1 MQIVI
6 SMLWLIGWDTLFIL
20 MGLLVLLL
28 VGFLKHAAFAV
39 MKRNFI
45 GYFSNPTG
53 YVFLCL
59 FVLLTSFAAFW
70 PHEFF
75 NSNLANL
82 DQLSMY
88 LPFIMLIFV
97 PAITMS
103 TWAEEKRQG
112 TDELLLTLPADD
124 FDIVI
129 GKYLAAAAIFSVSLL
144 FSQLANYWMLVYLT
158 QGNLDSGLLLSTYFG
173 YWMIGMAMLSIG
185 MVASFLTNNLTV
197 SFVLGIALN
206 APLVFAVFADTIIP
220 NASFSRTLANCSL
233 TAQSDDF
240 AHGVISISSISYFF
254 MVIAIGLYISMV
266 LIGKRHWSGGR
277 DGQFML
283 AHYLGRAV
291 CLAVILLGMT
301 SFFYSND
308 LIRVDVSEGQVSSL
322 APDTRKLISE
332 LEPEYPIVID
342 VFVSREV
349 PEDYVQTKR
358 DLISRLKALRKLSG
372 ADIRVNLNDGLEPF
386 SEEAKLAET
395 RFNITPMPIQ
405 ARVRGKFEQ
414 SEVIMGAAF
423 KCGLEKV
430 VVPFFDYGI
439 PVEYELVRSIA
450 TVAYGEKKRLGIV
463 TTGARLM
470 GGFDMSA
477 GFRQIPKSAM
487 VSELEKQ
494 YRVDEVNM
502 SQPVAID
509 EFDVTTAGKGYE
521 EGVFTFA
528 KESGPGPDVLDVEI
542 DEVSDQ
548 GAVLVATLAAA
559 DAGAKL
565 STASV
570 YKLAEEGDGQLVLSA
585 RSKYDV
591 LMVVQP
597 SSLGPPELANLI
609 LSIKKGIPTA
619 IFEDPRPLTMPVPA
633 TGEPNPRP
641 GGMMAGMM
649 GGGGQAPPKGNIRDL
664 WRAIGV
670 TAPGTTGTPG
680 NPMAGPALFQS
691 DIVWQR
697 FNPYKKLDMSD
708 DNVFIRREA
717 PGAEEAINGDHP
729 ITKGIEEVFFPA
741 PGAVEAADDRGDLE
755 FTKLLSTGDLSGTMK
770 FTDYQQFRQ
779 NPAMVALDRDK
790 EKTIA
795 AYISGKPPVDDLAVE
810 EESDD
815 TEIEVVYVADLDV
828 MYDQWVLLRAR
839 PDSLQEI
846 NLQFENITFMLN
858 VIDAL
863 SSDDDYI
870 DIRTRKPRHAT
881 LTMIEAEVS
890 RARDEES
897 KREEELQEML
907 NKEVDKIKEENA
919 AEDENYKKQ
928 LEEIEARQ
936 REEGTAYVGDRL
948 RILQVQA
955 QKKAEN
961 EAKLERKQTELNDK
975 LQSDRKL
982 IRRDAD
988 LKISNLQ
995 TSYKLW
1001 AVAIPPLL
1009 PMMVGLVVFVYRRL
1023 REREGVSTSRL
1034 R

>member
-1 MQIVI
+1 MQIVT
-6 SMLWLIGWDTLFIL
+6 SMFWLIAWDTLFIVL
-20 MGLLVLLL
+20 GLAVLVL
-28 VGFLKHAAFAV
+28 VGLSKHAAFAV

-82 DQLSMY
+82 DQLSTY

-103 TWAEEKRQG
+103 IWAEEKRQG

-129 GKYLAAAAIFSVSLL
+129 GKYLAAAATFTVSLL

-158 QGNLDSGLLLSTYFG
+158 EGNLDSGLLLSTYLG

-220 NASFSRTLANCSL
+220 NAALARVIANCSL
-233 TAQSDDF
+233 TTQVDDF
-240 AHGVISISSISYFF
+240 AHGVISISSVSYFF

-266 LIGKRHWSGGR
+266 LIGKRHWSGG
-277 DGQFML
+277 QFML
-283 AHYLGRAV
+283 AHYLARAA
-291 CLAVILLGMT
+291 CLAVILIGT
-301 SFFYSND
+301 SIFFYNHD
-308 LIRVDVSEGQVSSL
+308 LIRRDVSEGQVSSL
-322 APDTRKLISE
+322 APDTRKLIGE
-332 LEPEYPIVID
+332 LKPDYPIVID

-358 DLISRLKALRKLSG
+358 DLISRLKELRKLAG

-477 GFRQIPKSAM
+477 GFRQIPKAAI
-487 VSELEKQ
+487 VTELEKQ
-494 YRVDEVNM
+494 YRVDEVNL
-502 SQPVAID
+502 SEAVAID
-509 EFDVTTAGKGYE
+509 EFSVVVAGEGYE
-521 EGVFTFA
+521 EGTFTFA
-528 KESGPGPDVLDVEI
+528 KESGPGPGTLDVEI

-559 DAGAKL
+559 DASAQL
-565 STASV
+565 STASI
-570 YKLAEEGDGQLVLSA
+570 YKLEGEGDGTLVLNA

-609 LSIKKGIPTA
+609 VSIKKGIPTA
-619 IFEDPRPLTMPVPA
+619 IFEDPRPLTMQVPA

-670 TAPGTTGTPG
+670 QAPGMVGG
-680 NPMAGPALFQS
+680 GMGGPPLFQS

-697 FNPYKKLDMSD
+697 FNPYKKLEMSD
-708 DNVFIRREA
+708 DNVFVRREA
-717 PGAEEAINGDHP
+717 PGAENAINAEHP

-741 PGAVEAADDRGDLE
+741 PGGVKAAENRGDLE

-770 FTDYQQFRQ
+770 FSDYQMYRQ
-779 NPAMVALDRDK
+779 DPARVALNRAK
-790 EKTIA
+790 EQTIA
-795 AYISGKPPVDDLAVE
+795 AYISGKPPGDDLATE
-810 EESDD
+810 EASDD
-815 TEIEVVYVADLDV
+815 TEISVVYVADLDV

-839 PDSLQEI
+839 PDALQEI
-846 NLQFENITFMLN
+846 SLQFENITFMLN

-897 KREEELQEML
+897 KIEEQLQEELNET
-907 NKEVDKIKEENA
+907 VDKIKEENA
-919 AEDENYKKQ
+919 AEDEKYKKQ
-928 LEEIEARQ
+928 LEEIEKKQ

-961 EAKLERKQTELNDK
+961 DAKLERKQAELNDK

-1009 PMMVGLVVFVYRRL
+1009 PMLVGLVVFVYRRL
-1023 REREGVSTSRL
+1023 REREGISKSRL

>member
-1 MQIVI
+1 MQIVT
-6 SMLWLIGWDTLFIL
+6 SMLWLIAWDALFIVL
-20 MGLLVLLL
+20 GLAVLLL
-28 VGFLKHAAFAV
+28 VGVFKHAAFAV

-103 TWAEEKRQG
+103 IWAEEKRQG

-129 GKYLAAAAIFSVSLL
+129 GKYLAAAATFSVSLL

-158 QGNLDSGLLLSTYFG
+158 EGNLDSGLLLSTYLG

-206 APLVFAVFADTIIP
+206 APLVFAVFADTIVP
-220 NASFSRTLANCSL
+220 NAAVARVLANCSL
-233 TAQSDDF
+233 TAQADDF

-283 AHYLGRAV
+283 AHYLARAV
-291 CLAVILLGMT
+291 CLAVILVGT
-301 SFFYSND
+301 TIFFYSHD
-308 LIRVDVSEGQVSSL
+308 LVRKDVSEGQVSSL
-322 APDTRKLISE
+322 APDTRKLIGE
-332 LEPEYPIVID
+332 LKPEYPIVID

-358 DLISRLKALRKLSG
+358 DLISRLKELRKLAG

-477 GFRQIPKSAM
+477 GFRQIPKAAI
-487 VSELEKQ
+487 VTELEKQ
-494 YRVDEVNM
+494 YRVDEVNL
-502 SQPVAID
+502 SEAVAID
-509 EFDVTTAGKGYE
+509 EFAVTTPGKGYE
-521 EGVFTFA
+521 EGAFTFA
-528 KESGPGPDVLDVEI
+528 KESGPGPDALEVEI

-559 DAGAKL
+559 NAAAQL

-570 YKLAEEGDGQLVLSA
+570 YKLEGEGDGQLVLSA
-585 RSKYDV
+585 KSKYDV

-609 LSIKKGIPTA
+609 VSIKKGIPTA
-619 IFEDPRPLTMPVPA
+619 IFEDPRPLTMSVPA

-649 GGGGQAPPKGNIRDL
+649 GGGGPPPPKGNIRDL

-670 TAPGTTGTPG
+670 KVPG
-680 NPMAGPALFQS
+680 MAGAAMGGPPLYQS

-697 FNPYKKLDMSD
+697 FNPYKKLEMSD

-717 PGAEEAINGDHP
+717 QGAENAINPEHP

-741 PGAVEAADDRGDLE
+741 PGAVESDAKGDLE
-755 FTKLLSTGDLSGTMK
+755 FVKLLSTGDLSGTMK
-770 FTDYQQFRQ
+770 FSDYQQYRQ
-779 NPAMVALDRDK
+779 DPARVALTRDK
-790 EKTIA
+790 EQTVA
-795 AYISGKPPVDDLAVE
+795 AYISGKPPVDDLASGE
-810 EESDD
+810 DGDE

-839 PDSLQEI
+839 PDALQEI
-846 NLQFENITFMLN
+846 SLQFENITFMLN

-870 DIRTRKPRHAT
+870 DIRTRKPRHTT

-897 KREEELQEML
+897 KIEEELQKEL

-919 AEDENYKKQ
+919 AEDEKFKTQ
-928 LEEIEARQ
+928 LEEIEKKQ
-936 REEGTAYVGDRL
+936 REEGTAYIGDRL

-961 EAKLERKQTELNDK
+961 EAKLERKQAELNDK

-1009 PMMVGLVVFVYRRL
+1009 PMLVGLVVFVYRRL
-1023 REREGVSTSRL
+1023 REREGISKSRL